1 METMPNEKYALITGA
16 SSGIGYELT
25 KVFAKNGYNMVIV
38 ARSQD
43 RLDEI
48 ARDWTSK
55 YGVKVMPL
63 AKDLFD
69 PAAPQQIYDEI
80 KGWGIEID
88 MLVNDAGQGVH
99 GFFHETELQRELD
112 IIQLNIVAMV
122 SLTKL
127 FLKDMVTRKEGKIL
141 NLASMVSKMPSPLM
155 AVYSATKAFIY
166 NFSESLVNELQET
179 GVTITALL
187 PGATA
192 TDFFHKAN
200 AENTVT
206 YQDAELS
213 DPEDV
218 ANDGYNAMMSGSS
231 RIISGFKNKFSAMMS
246 NLIPDSMIVDNMRKQ
261 MDEKK
266 PEEENE
272 QNENQQQDNQQN
284 NQQADNQQNNNQNPQ
299 GNQQAN
305 NQNAQ
310 PIANIQITAQP
321 AGNGNSQINVQPL
334 PPSDTNNDNRNME
347 TNRQA
352 ANNQNQ
358 QDNNRQVSNNLP
370 AETTQPGTQ
379 LPMQQDSNRPSSPS
393 NNRENEPATENNR

>member
-1 METMPNEKYALITGA
+1 MPNEKYALITGA

-25 KVFAKNGYNMVIV
+25 KIFAKNGYNIVII

-55 YGVKVMPL
+55 YGVKVMPM

-69 PAAPQQIYDEI
+69 PAAPQEIYDEI
-80 KGWGIEID
+80 KRWGIEINA
-88 MLVNDAGQGVH
+88 LVNDAGQGVY

-112 IIQLNIVAMV
+112 IIQLNIVSMV
-122 SLTKL
+122 TLTKL
-127 FLKDMVTRKEGKIL
+127 FLKDMVERKEGKIL

-155 AVYSATKAFIY
+155 SVYSATKAFIY
-166 NFSESLVNELQET
+166 NFTESLVNELQET

-206 YQDAELS
+206 YQDSDLS

-218 ANDGYNAMMSGSS
+218 ANDGYNAMMSGDS

-246 NLIPDSMIVDNMRKQ
+246 NMMPDSVVVSNMRKQ

-266 PEEENE
+266 PDEEN
-272 QNENQQQDNQQN
+272 NVYQQQDDQQ
-284 NQQADNQQNNNQNPQ
+284 Q
-299 GNQQAN
+299 GNDQNVQQSN

-321 AGNGNSQINVQPL
+321 ADNGNSQINVQPI
-334 PPSDTNNDNRNME
+334 PAENNADNRNAE
-347 TNRQA
+347 SYKQA
-352 ANNQNQ
+352 AGNNNTNQ
-358 QDNNRQVSNNLP
+358 QDNRQATTSTNLP
-370 AETTQPGTQ
+370 IETTQPGTQ
-379 LPMQQDSNRPSSPS
+379 LPMEQQQNVNRQPG
-393 NNRENEPATENNR
+393 NNGNSTPHRGNDEVMDNDR